1 MARYYLIVVSF
12 IAIALGWDSLL
23 IKPARLLVVLVHEM
37 WHGLSAMAG
46 GVRLDTI
53 RIHPDESGETL
64 VTGHLQFL
72 AFLLSVSAG
81 YIGTAWTGAML
92 LRSGLQRSWERTT
105 LGIFTLLLFYMSYL
119 FTDPGSTAY
128 LTGLLTSLLALVL
141 LFLGRE
147 ASGKGLVVLGSLF
160 VFYSLFDLYDFQR
173 PQATDA
179 AILARYLE
187 SRRLQSAD
195 ACIGPISVAWTFCI
209 VLVVILTLR
218 SAVLHGASDSKSA
231 PQEPALSPDAGAGS
245 TDLPVDASRQPDAP
259 SSPLHTPG
267 EFPSGLSGAEVT
279 ASAAPPAAAQKPPP
293 PAASTPPG
301 WNADE
306 LDEIRQMVAQM
317 KK

>member
-1 MARYYLIVVSF
+1 MARYYLIAVSF
-12 IAIALGWDSLL
+12 VAIALGWDSLL

-64 VTGHLQFL
+64 VTGHLQFP

-141 LFLGRE
+141 LFLGRD

-160 VFYSLFDLYDFQR
+160 VFYSLFDLYDFQQ

-187 SRRLQSAD
+187 SRGLQSAD
-195 ACIGPISVAWTFCI
+195 ARIGPISWTICI
-209 VLVVILTLR
+209 VLVVALTLR
-218 SAVLHGASDSKSA
+218 SAALHGASESQSA
-231 PQEPALSPDAGAGS
+231 PQEPALSPDDRAGS
-245 TDLPVDASRQPDAP
+245 TDLPVEAPGAPRPDAAPP
-259 SSPLHTPG
+259 SPMPAPG
-267 EFPSGLSGAEVT
+267 VVPSGLTGPEV
-279 ASAAPPAAAQKPPP
+279 AAAPPAAARSAPR
-293 PAASTPPG
+293 G

>member
-72 AFLLSVSAG
+72 PFLLSVSAG

-105 LGIFTLLLFYMSYL
+105 LGTFTLLLFYMSYL

-173 PQATDA
+173 PQTTDA

-187 SRRLQSAD
+187 SRGLQSAD
-195 ACIGPISVAWTFCI
+195 ACIGPISVTWTFCI
-209 VLVVILTLR
+209 VLVVVLTLR
-218 SAVLHGASDSKSA
+218 SAALYGASDSQSA
-231 PQEPALSPDAGAGS
+231 PQEPALSPGAGS
-245 TDLPVDASRQPDAP
+245 ADLPVYASGQPDAP
-259 SSPLHTPG
+259 IFPLDTPG

-279 ASAAPPAAAQKPPP
+279 ASAAPPVAAHKPPP
-293 PAASTPPG
+293 SAADSAPPG

-306 LDEIRQMVAQM
+306 LDEIRQMVAHM